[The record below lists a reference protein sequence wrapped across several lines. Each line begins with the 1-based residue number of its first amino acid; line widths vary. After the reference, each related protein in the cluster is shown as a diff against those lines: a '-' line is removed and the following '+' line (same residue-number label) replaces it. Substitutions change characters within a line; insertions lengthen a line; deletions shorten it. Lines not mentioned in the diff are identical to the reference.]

1 MPRIA
6 VGERHDAIVQLAVDR
21 WQELVGAKVTL
32 DGLDPL
38 IAPGVVAAQCAQPCD
53 IACPDRIRSQ
63 TLRELVDQT
72 AQVPPA
78 PRGPSSPLG
87 VRDRRGEGTVVATLA
102 ALCGADRGV
111 AAIVADAAQRR
122 AVLADVLDPA
132 RLGVEVAVLGGGR
145 CDADALRARVAMAAD
160 RPGLLIIEYGVLPMI
175 ELPPDVHVALV
186 DPPSDAESAAWAQA
200 HAAGRWLHLLWGD
213 EETAFALKVAER
225 QWELRP
231 VAAEIWRALDGAGHA
246 PWGDELDELLLGG
259 SDSMRPP
266 ATVAAA
272 VQALAQIGLL
282 QVDATG
288 IHVLPATG
296 ARLDEAPGAI
306 ASRNR
311 LDQVRAFIAQA
322 NALSFAGSAVSYDDA
337 RAIG

>member
-1 MPRIA
+1 
-6 VGERHDAIVQLAVDR
+6 
-21 WQELVGAKVTL
+21 
-32 DGLDPL
+32 
-38 IAPGVVAAQCAQPCD
+38 
-53 IACPDRIRSQ
+53 
-63 TLRELVDQT
+63 
-72 AQVPPA
+72 
-78 PRGPSSPLG
+78 
-87 VRDRRGEGTVVATLA
+87 
-102 ALCGADRGV
+102 
-111 AAIVADAAQRR
+111 VADAAQRR

-145 CDADALRARVAMAAD
+145 CDADALRARVAMAAG
-160 RPGLLIIEYGVLPMI
+160 RPGLLIVEYGVLPMI

-186 DPPSDAESAAWAQA
+186 DPPSDAESAAWARA

-246 PWGDELDELLLGG
+246 PWGDQLDELLLGR
-259 SDSMRPP
+259 SNSMRPP

-272 VQALAQIGLL
+272 VRALAQIGLL

-322 NALSFAGSAVSYDDA
+322 NALSFAGSAVSYGDA